1 MEYVLDGLHTW
12 HMSCMYIS
20 LTFEQELQFD
30 FVCLFIFCLFCWFS
44 GKGKCW
50 GPYYRHH
57 LLRSVQLH
65 PQPKNYNVYV
75 VIAHVAQ
82 R

>member
-1 MEYVLDGLHTW
+1 MAYIHDTCLV
-12 HMSCMYIS
+12 CIS
-20 LTFEQELQFD
+20 LLLLSKNSSFILL
-30 FVCLFIFCLFCWFS
+30 VCLFFFVLLVGWFS

-65 PQPKNYNVYV
+65 PQPKNYNLYV

-82 R
+82 C

>member
-1 MEYVLDGLHTW
+1 
-12 HMSCMYIS
+12 MSCMYIS

-30 FVCLFIFCLFCWFS
+30 FVYFLFVLLVGWFS

-57 LLRSVQLH
+57 LLRSVHLH
-65 PQPKNYNVYV
+65 PQPKNYNLYV

-82 R
+82 C